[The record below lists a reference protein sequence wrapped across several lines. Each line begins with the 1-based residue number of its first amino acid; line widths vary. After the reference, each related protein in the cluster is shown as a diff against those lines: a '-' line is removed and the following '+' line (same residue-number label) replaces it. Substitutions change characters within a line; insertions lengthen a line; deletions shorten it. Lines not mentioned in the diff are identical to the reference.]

1 VRVFYSGSAD
11 DVGFIGQ
18 IKVNFQTQSSIFV
31 FQLLRGF
38 LWIMFGLP
46 AVLYLKGSKTEKVV
60 ACAVLYSLTAIQLIV
75 DNPFMPQEVRIAHLL
90 EVASSN
96 GLFGLLIGY
105 AATRRGN

>member
-18 IKVNFQTQSSIFV
+18 MKVNFQTQSSIFV

-46 AVLYLKGSKTEKVV
+46 AVLYLIGSKTEKVV